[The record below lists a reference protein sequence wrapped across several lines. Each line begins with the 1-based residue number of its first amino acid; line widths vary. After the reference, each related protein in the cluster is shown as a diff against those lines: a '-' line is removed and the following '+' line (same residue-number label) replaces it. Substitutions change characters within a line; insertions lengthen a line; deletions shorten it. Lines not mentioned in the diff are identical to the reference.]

1 MLSFTKPYRCHSERS
16 EESGLPSVSRS
27 ARCFAALSVT
37 ILLIGVAGDVLA
49 DEPMRLRATDLSR
62 TNAMIEAMLRQAVAG
77 RNADPLRYLAH
88 DMKDIVGDLTAVR
101 TDKPV
106 QEKQQKVV
114 GRLDQLIAMLEK
126 QKSGNGRS
134 SSRNP
139 TKPRA
144 DSVIASGPGGQ
155 GPMIDPKA
163 GEKQWG
169 NLPPKQREQILQSK
183 TDGFPA
189 GYEAMLQSYYQRLA
203 REQMAEE
210 KPAETPPSP
219 STSPAVPKPAGQ
231 SN

>member
-1 MLSFTKPYRCHSERS
+1 MT
-16 EESGLPSVSRS
+16 
-27 ARCFAALSVT
+27 
-37 ILLIGVAGDVLA
+37 VLA
-49 DEPMRLRATDLSR
+49 LIACVACGAFADDDAPRIRASDLSR
-62 TNAMIEAMLRQAVAG
+62 TNAMIESMLHQAVAG
-77 RNADPLRYLAH
+77 RDADPLRYLAH
-88 DMKDIVGDLTAVR
+88 DMKDIYGDLSATK

-106 QEKQQKVV
+106 QDKQAKVV
-114 GRLDQLIAMLEK
+114 DRLNQLIAMLEK

-144 DSVIASGPGGQ
+144 DSVIANGPGGQ

-169 NLPPKQREQILQSK
+169 QLPPKQREQILQSK

-203 REQMAEE
+203 REQMADSE
-210 KPAETPPSP
+210 KPAANSTNNATPPS
-219 STSPAVPKPAGQ
+219 TQPAAQPKPAAPAK
-231 SN
+231 

>member
-1 MLSFTKPYRCHSERS
+1 
-16 EESGLPSVSRS
+16 
-27 ARCFAALSVT
+27 
-37 ILLIGVAGDVLA
+37 
-49 DEPMRLRATDLSR
+49 
-62 TNAMIEAMLRQAVAG
+62 MIEAMLRQAMAG
-77 RNADPLRYLAH
+77 RDADPLRYLAH
-88 DMKDIVGDLTAVR
+88 DMKDIVGDLSATK

-106 QEKQQKVV
+106 QEKQEKVV
-114 GRLDQLIAMLEK
+114 GRLNELIAMLEK

-183 TDGFPA
+183 TDGFPP

-210 KPAETPPSP
+210 TTAPPS
-219 STSPAVPKPAGQ
+219 TRPAAATLPDRG
-231 SN
+231 N